1 MANCS
6 TKNTILVVDDDADV
20 REALHG
26 LLSTEYAVEEAPDGK
41 SGLELAEKHLPD
53 LILLDLKMPTICGKE
68 VCRKLKANPKT
79 KDIAVV
85 ILTASSETQ
94 NLVDC
99 FNLGADDFVEKPFKA
114 EALLARIAAKL
125 RNKQRNTRVR
135 AGNIVLDLEAMQ
147 AYVGES
153 VREFSTLE
161 FNLLRYFI
169 DHKNNVVKRGQVLEG
184 VWHNVSVSDR
194 TVDAHI
200 VSLRKK
206 INGSTCE
213 LKTIYGSGY
222 KLLAP

>member
-1 MANCS
+1 MAYCD

-20 REALHG
+20 REALRG
-26 LLSTEYAVEEAPDGK
+26 LLSTEYSVEEAPDGK

-53 LILLDLKMPTICGKE
+53 LILLDLKMPMICGKE

-114 EALLARIAAKL
+114 EALMARIAAKL

-169 DHKNNVVKRGQVLEG
+169 DHNNNVVKRGQVVPEA
-184 VWHNVSVSDR
+184 R
-194 TVDAHI
+194 F
-200 VSLRKK
+200 K
-206 INGSTCE
+206 
-213 LKTIYGSGY
+213 
-222 KLLAP
+222 

>member
-1 MANCS
+1 MAYCD

-20 REALHG
+20 REALRG
-26 LLSTEYAVEEAPDGK
+26 LLSTEYSVEEAPDGK

-53 LILLDLKMPTICGKE
+53 LILLDLKMPMICGKE

-114 EALLARIAAKL
+114 EALMARIAAKL

-184 VWHNVSVSDR
+184 VWQNVSVSDR

-222 KLLAP
+222 KLMAP